1 MRHVIE
7 NKIFDILEQK
17 ESQKRKVM
25 YQSISLDEL
34 ILGLDEENFPDQ
46 LMFEDQNFEDA
57 LRSDISGVLRRAL
70 RKLSCRQREMCR
82 LIKVEGLS
90 MNQVSQKLNIPR
102 GTLFDEVLRIREV
115 FRNEGLKD
123 YLR

>member
-1 MRHVIE
+1 
-7 NKIFDILEQK
+7 
-17 ESQKRKVM
+17 
-25 YQSISLDEL
+25 
-34 ILGLDEENFPDQ
+34 
-46 LMFEDQNFEDA
+46 MFEDQNFEDA